1 MRLFDLVSEILFS
14 SVIVYI
20 IVVGNNIDLWE
31 LSFEILIE
39 ILLIM
44 KENEKR
50 YYDDWL
56 SWSDID
62 VVLSREWIF
71 G

>member
-14 SVIVYI
+14 IVIVYI

-50 YYDDWL
+50 YYGDWL